1 MGITMLKNRMGRV
14 ATVAAAAVAAL
25 TLGTGAANALYVSDY
40 TTAANIRS
48 GPYTSNSIN
57 GIGYPGHGTND
68 WCWTP
73 GSTVNGYFAWDSN
86 TDRKTGVWGYTF
98 EDYISGAYANQQTKC

>member
-1 MGITMLKNRMGRV
+1 MGLTMLKNRMGRV

-48 GPYTSNSIN
+48 GPYTNSSIN

-68 WCWTP
+68 WCFTN
-73 GSTVNGYFAWDSN
+73 GSTVNGWSYWDSN
-86 TDRKTGVWGYTF
+86 TDRNTGVWGYTH
-98 EDYISGAYANQQTKC
+98 EDYISGARTGQTTRC